1 MIIVDIG
8 LSYISQQKAM
18 SISIYLYS
26 YKENSS
32 LFNIYLTTMDED
44 EYSDLWALGLLLI
57 YLILLLGL
65 KDL

>member
-1 MIIVDIG
+1 
-8 LSYISQQKAM
+8 M

-32 LFNIYLTTMDED
+32 LFNIYLITMDED
-44 EYSDLWALGLLLI
+44 EYSDLWALGLLVI
-57 YLILLLGL
+57 YLMLLLGL

>member
-1 MIIVDIG
+1 
-8 LSYISQQKAM
+8 M

>member
-8 LSYISQQKAM
+8 LFYISQQKAM

-32 LFNIYLTTMDED
+32 LFNTYLTTMDED